1 MNYESIGNEIKNSRI
16 NAGFTQEQLAEKINI
31 SAVHL
36 SNIERGKTK
45 MSLDIIVNI
54 ATILQTPI
62 DILLYSETEL
72 PECKTVINNK
82 INEILED
89 CSPCEIIALY
99 DIIKAVKDTIR
110 KNLSDKN

>member
-16 NAGFTQEQLAEKINI
+16 NAGFTQEQLAEKLNI

-45 MSLDIIVNI
+45 MSIDVIVNI
-54 ATILQTPI
+54 AKILQTPL
-62 DILLYSETEL
+62 DVLLYGETDL
-72 PECKTVINNK
+72 PECKTVVNNK
-82 INEILED
+82 INEVLED

-99 DIIKAVKDTIR
+99 DILKAAKNTVR
-110 KNLSDKN
+110 KNFSDKK